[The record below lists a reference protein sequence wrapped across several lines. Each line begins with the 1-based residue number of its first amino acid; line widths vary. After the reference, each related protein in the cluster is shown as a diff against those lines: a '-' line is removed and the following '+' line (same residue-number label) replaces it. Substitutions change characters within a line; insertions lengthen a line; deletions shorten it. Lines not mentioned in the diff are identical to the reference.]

1 MMMKDFSPHGEP
13 RTIGEYHFNEEDII
27 RFAKKFDP
35 QYFHTDPERAK
46 ESVLGGL
53 CASGW
58 HVCSAWMQVN
68 LGYLKQEF
76 KKLAAGGETPPKMG
90 PAMGFRDLK
99 WLKPVY
105 AGDTVTFTN
114 TYMQQLELPNHS
126 DRVLNEVLCEGVNQ
140 RGEKVFSF
148 IPRAIEFK

>member
-1 MMMKDFSPHGEP
+1 MMMKDMTPVGEP
-13 RTIGEYHFNEEDII
+13 VVIGSYTFSEADIV
-27 RFAKKFDP
+27 RFARKFDP

-68 LGYLKQEF
+68 LKFLFAEF
-76 KKLAAGGETPPKMG
+76 AKLAAAGKAPPKMG

-105 AGDTVTFTN
+105 AGDTVTYSN
-114 TYMQQLELPNHS
+114 TFLSQTDAPARE
-126 DRVLNEVLCEGVNQ
+126 DRVINEILCEGVNQ
-140 RGEKVFSF
+140 RGEKVISF
-148 IPRAIEFK
+148 IPRVVEFK